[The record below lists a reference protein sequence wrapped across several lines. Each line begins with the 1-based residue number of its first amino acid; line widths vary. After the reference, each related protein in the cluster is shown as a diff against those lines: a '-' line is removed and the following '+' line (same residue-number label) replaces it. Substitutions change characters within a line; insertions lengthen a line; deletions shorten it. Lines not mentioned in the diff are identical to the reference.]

1 MHVFWSPRSRTGQP
15 DLLNPVRVRAPR
27 LPVQDR
33 LSLWRRVQRLC
44 RCPREA
50 SFSRAQYGCRLSW
63 VYCRGSQQ
71 CWCSSL
77 QLWARRLRSGRVR
90 WLSISWTSWGR
101 KMGRGV
107 RGGSAQK
114 HYKKRGNQDSNHKV
128 KLRKSATN
136 NLLHANP
143 VPVFTLVQDTD
154 H

>member
-1 MHVFWSPRSRTGQP
+1 MGQS

-90 WLSISWTSWGR
+90 WLSISWTSYGW

-107 RGGSAQK
+107 RRVDGK
-114 HYKKRGNQDSNHKV
+114 HYKKRENQNSNRKV
-128 KLRKSATN
+128 KLRKKSQQQQS
-136 NLLHANP
+136 LLHVNP
-143 VPVFTLVQDTD
+143 VPLFMLVRDTN